1 MEDLRSSVGWLW
13 LKAVNKTF
21 SDLSED
27 VPWEDQIEDIREVI
41 TDLRDQLKVC
51 RARLRNQTSWQDN
64 ETWMRMRIAGAWMK
78 ATQQSFADVAASWE
92 EQLDEIESE
101 ISLLRKHNGALR
113 QQNERAHKR
122 VEELEA
128 RRTFI
133 PWTVVHAQ
141 FSAELLT
148 WTQSFDALMS
158 QCGMPMEEALS
169 CLAENFDRRGAI
181 DED

>member
-51 RARLRNQTSWQDN
+51 RARLRNQTSWQDVH
-64 ETWMRMRIAGAWMK
+64 
-78 ATQQSFADVAASWE
+78 TQFM
-92 EQLDEIESE
+92 
-101 ISLLRKHNGALR
+101 
-113 QQNERAHKR
+113 AH
-122 VEELEA
+122 
-128 RRTFI
+128 
-133 PWTVVHAQ
+133 Q
-141 FSAELLT
+141 LT
-148 WTQSFDALMS
+148 WTEAFDALMS

-169 CLAENFDRRGAI
+169 CLAENFDRRPAI
-181 DED
+181 TAEEA

>member
-1 MEDLRSSVGWLW
+1 MKDLRLSVGWLW

-51 RARLRNQTSWQDN
+51 RARLRNQTSWQD
-64 ETWMRMRIAGAWMK
+64 
-78 ATQQSFADVAASWE
+78 
-92 EQLDEIESE
+92 
-101 ISLLRKHNGALR
+101 
-113 QQNERAHKR
+113 
-122 VEELEA
+122 
-128 RRTFI
+128 
-133 PWTVVHAQ
+133 VHAKFVAHQ
-141 FSAELLT
+141 LT

-158 QCGMPMEEALS
+158 QCGMPMEEALR
-169 CLAENFDRRGAI
+169 CLAEHFDRRGVI

>member
-27 VPWEDQIEDIREVI
+27 APWEDQIEDIREVI

-51 RARLRNQTSWQDN
+51 RARLRNQTSWQD
-64 ETWMRMRIAGAWMK
+64 I
-78 ATQQSFADVAASWE
+78 
-92 EQLDEIESE
+92 
-101 ISLLRKHNGALR
+101 
-113 QQNERAHKR
+113 
-122 VEELEA
+122 
-128 RRTFI
+128 
-133 PWTVVHAQ
+133 HAK

-148 WTQSFDALMS
+148 LTQSFDALMS

-169 CLAENFDRRGAI
+169 CLAENFDRRPAAI
-181 DED
+181 ATEV